1 MEELSFALTA
11 YFILTVCRRPHQ
23 LFCCVV
29 EAFTVS
35 FVRLPVNKERKGE
48 ITVPFSQQK
57 LSQWLRRGLDDTPS
71 EMASLP
77 GSEEDINYKRQMS
90 GRTKKCLT

>member
-11 YFILTVCRRPHQ
+11 YFTLTVCRRPNQ
-23 LFCCVV
+23 LFCRVV

-35 FVRLPVNKERKGE
+35 FLRLLVNKERKGE

-57 LSQWLRRGLDDTPS
+57 LRGLDNPPKT
-71 EMASLP
+71 ALLP
-77 GSEEDINYKRQMS
+77 GSEEDMNYKGQMS
-90 GRTKKCLT
+90 GRTKKYLT